1 MGLSIF
7 ILTLIYCILY
17 ILKTWDIFDIESI
30 KTNKI
35 KKKKTILLKKETKD
49 DTLSNIFN
57 KKINLKGKESC
68 VIHFNG

>member
-7 ILTLIYCILY
+7 LLVLIYCGLY
-17 ILKTWDIFDIESI
+17 ILKTWNIFDIEGI
-30 KTNKI
+30 KANKT
-35 KKKKTILLKKETKD
+35 KKKKIVFLKKETKD

-57 KKINLKGKESC
+57 KKIYLKGKESC